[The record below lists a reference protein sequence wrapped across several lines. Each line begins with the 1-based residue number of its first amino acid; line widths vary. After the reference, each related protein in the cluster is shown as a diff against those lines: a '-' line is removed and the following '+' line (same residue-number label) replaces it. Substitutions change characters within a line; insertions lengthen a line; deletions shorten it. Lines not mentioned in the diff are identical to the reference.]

1 METNEI
7 KNLNLGHRN
16 RVKEKFL
23 KTNFE
28 GWQDY
33 EILEFA
39 LFFVIPYKDT
49 KPAAKKLIQ
58 KFGILKE
65 ILNADYSEL
74 ETSLKEIKGAGK
86 HTLLFLYFL
95 KHFAIKYSE
104 LKIKEKDYF
113 SCQEDVCKFLKN
125 LIGSSSKEKMCAVFL
140 NSAGDILGHKIMSEG
155 TVGKSAIY
163 PNEIAKEALLLNS
176 RSVIISHNHPG
187 GNCKPSKNDE
197 VSTEL
202 VKGALSLVDIVLL
215 DHIIVSDLE
224 YYSFK
229 EKGLL

>member
-1 METNEI
+1 
-7 KNLNLGHRN
+7 
-16 RVKEKFL
+16 
-23 KTNFE
+23 
-28 GWQDY
+28 
-33 EILEFA
+33 
-39 LFFVIPYKDT
+39 
-49 KPAAKKLIQ
+49 
-58 KFGILKE
+58 
-65 ILNADYSEL
+65 
-74 ETSLKEIKGAGK
+74 
-86 HTLLFLYFL
+86 
-95 KHFAIKYSE
+95 
-104 LKIKEKDYF
+104 
-113 SCQEDVCKFLKN
+113 
-125 LIGSSSKEKMCAVFL
+125 MCAVFL

-187 GNCKPSKNDE
+187 GNCKPSKSDE